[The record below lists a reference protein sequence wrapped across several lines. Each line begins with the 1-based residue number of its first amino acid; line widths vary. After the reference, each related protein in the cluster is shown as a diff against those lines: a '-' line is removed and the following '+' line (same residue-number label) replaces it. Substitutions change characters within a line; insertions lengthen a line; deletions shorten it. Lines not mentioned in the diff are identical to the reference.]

1 MAVEAVDKAHVVLL
15 CSRRLDRQVL
25 LESICLF
32 LPFRCM
38 SQYGGTMKA
47 VTKERTEE
55 LRKQ

>member
-55 LRKQ
+55 L